1 MLNAFMIKVIL
12 DANFLIYCAE
22 NKIDYAE
29 GIMGIMEEGYELVV
43 PSLVV
48 RELGDL
54 SKSAKK
60 LSDKDAAKLAL
71 KLLEHNNVKTLYL
84 RGKYADEAIIKLVKN
99 EGSIVATLD
108 AKLRK
113 ILRNSRKIVIE
124 GKRKFAFE

>member
-1 MLNAFMIKVIL
+1 MIRVIL

-29 GIMGIMEEGYELVV
+29 GITSMMEEGYELAV

-54 SKSAKK
+54 SKSSKK
-60 LSDKDAAKLAL
+60 MNDRDAAKLAL
-71 KLLEHNNVKTLYL
+71 KLLGHNNVKTLYL
-84 RGKYADEAIIKLVKN
+84 RGKHADESIIKLVKK
-99 EGSIVATLD
+99 EGGIVATLD
-108 AKLRK
+108 MGLRNKLR
-113 ILRNSRKIVIE
+113 NFRKIVIE